1 MVCPLNS
8 TQKPRIPQ
16 SEVSELFS
24 SRKLGCCYCK
34 GWYNGRVKEEEKMKK
49 KKKVMMDNEKA
60 ALFMF
65 CAASDKNNPE
75 RTGDTELGLGG
86 SNILTLS

>member
-1 MVCPLNS
+1 M
-8 TQKPRIPQ
+8 
-16 SEVSELFS
+16 
-24 SRKLGCCYCK
+24 
-34 GWYNGRVKEEEKMKK
+34 
-49 KKKVMMDNEKA
+49 KKKVMGDNEKA

-75 RTGDTELGLGG
+75 RTEGTELGG